1 MAQQASSCTYYRI
14 KKENG
19 LVRFMNPWKGLKGL
33 PHDMWALFFTSLINR
48 SGTMVIPFLALYLT
62 KKIGVSPSE
71 AGTALLV
78 YGAAAFLAAPLTGK
92 LSDKLGSLKVM
103 KFALFGSGILFFVYS
118 FITDYN
124 WILVATFILAAVNES
139 FRPANLSM
147 ITEIVTPQQRRMAFA
162 LNRLAINAGMSIGPV
177 VGGFLTLIDFHYLF
191 YANAVASI
199 VAGIYFSSI
208 KWSSIGE
215 GESEHSAEPIEAIS
229 KMRFAILSDKSF
241 LFFLFAVIPADLVFF
256 QHLGALPL
264 YIVNDLGFTTAAFG
278 LFGAINTVL
287 IILVE
292 VPLNNWMANTS
303 YRKSLMISAMLA
315 GIGFGGFAIATTVIP
330 LVIAIIVSTFGEM
343 IFFPTTAAYTSEIAP
358 SNRQGEY
365 MGYYQMT
372 FSFAFSAG
380 PWLGTVV
387 YENYGSVI
395 LWSGALAFGLI
406 TTMLMFFVKTNP
418 SVK

>member
-1 MAQQASSCTYYRI
+1 
-14 KKENG
+14 
-19 LVRFMNPWKGLKGL
+19 MNPYKGLKGL

-62 KKIGVSPSE
+62 KKIGVSPAE

-78 YGAAAFLAAPLTGK
+78 YGAAAFIAAPLTGK

-103 KFALFGSGILFFVYS
+103 KFALYGSGVLFFAYS
-118 FITDYN
+118 FITNYN

-147 ITEIVTPQQRRMAFA
+147 ITEIVAPPQRRMAFA

-177 VGGFLTLIDFHYLF
+177 IGGFLTLIDFHYLF

-199 VAGIYFSSI
+199 AAGIYFSSI
-208 KWSSIGE
+208 KWSSLAG
-215 GESEHSAEPIEAIS
+215 SEKEKTTEEVS
-229 KMRFAILSDKSF
+229 KIRFAIFSDRRF
-241 LFFLFAVIPADLVFF
+241 LFFLFAVIPANLVFF

-264 YIVNDLGFTTAAFG
+264 YIVNDLGYSTAAFG
-278 LFGAINTVL
+278 LFGSINTIL
-287 IILVE
+287 IIIAE
-292 VPLNNWMANTS
+292 VPLNNWMNDTP
-303 YRKSLMISAMLA
+303 YKKSLMLGALFA
-315 GIGFGGFAIATTVIP
+315 GIGFGGFAIATTTFP
-330 LVIAIIVSTFGEM
+330 LVIAIIVFTIGEM
-343 IFFPTTAAYTSEIAP
+343 IFFPVTASYTSEIAP
-358 SNRQGEY
+358 ADRRGEY

-387 YENYGSVI
+387 YQNYGSEI
-395 LWSGALAFGLI
+395 LWSGALVLGLI
-406 TTMLMFFVKTNP
+406 TAALMFFVKSNP

>member
-1 MAQQASSCTYYRI
+1 
-14 KKENG
+14 
-19 LVRFMNPWKGLKGL
+19 MNPYKGLKNL
-33 PHDMWALFFTSLINR
+33 PRDMWVLFFTSLINR

-62 KKIGVSPSE
+62 KKIGVSPAE

-78 YGAAAFLAAPLTGK
+78 YGAAAFIAAPITGK
-92 LSDKLGSLKVM
+92 LSDKLGSLKIM
-103 KFALFGSGILFFVYS
+103 KFALFGSGVLFFAYS
-118 FITDYN
+118 LILDYH
-124 WILVATFILAAVNES
+124 WILVASFILAAVNEA

-147 ITEIVTPQQRRMAFA
+147 ITEIIAPSQRRMAFA

-177 VGGFLTLIDFHYLF
+177 VGGFLTLIDYHYLF

-199 VAGIYFSSI
+199 AAGIYLSST
-208 KWSSIGE
+208 KWSSLT
-215 GESEHSAEPIEAIS
+215 AEKIEEVSIE
-229 KMRFAILSDKSF
+229 KPKLRFEVLSDKTF
-241 LFFLFAVIPADLVFF
+241 LFFLFAIIPANLVFF

-292 VPLNNWMANTS
+292 VPLNNWMANIS
-303 YRKSLMISAMLA
+303 YRKSLMIGAMLA
-315 GIGFGGFAIATTVIP
+315 GIGFGGFAIANTVVP
-330 LVIAIIVSTFGEM
+330 LVIAIIIFTFGEM
-343 IFFPTTAAYTSEIAP
+343 IFFPITAAYTSEIAP
-358 SNRQGEY
+358 ANKRGEY

-387 YENYGSVI
+387 YQDYGSVI
-395 LWSGALAFGLI
+395 LWIGALVFGLI
-406 TTMLMFFVKTNP
+406 TAALMLFVKTNP
-418 SVK
+418 SIK

>member
-1 MAQQASSCTYYRI
+1 
-14 KKENG
+14 
-19 LVRFMNPWKGLKGL
+19 MNPWKVLKGL

-62 KKIGVSPSE
+62 RKIGVSPAE

-78 YGAAAFLAAPLTGK
+78 YGAAAFIAAPLTGK
-92 LSDKLGSLKVM
+92 LSDKFGAFKIM
-103 KFALFGSGILFFVYS
+103 QFALFGSGILFFIYS
-118 FITDYN
+118 LITNYY
-124 WILVATFILAAVNES
+124 WILIASFILAAVNEA
-139 FRPANLSM
+139 FRPANLSL
-147 ITEIVTPQQRRMAFA
+147 ISEIVTPAQRRMAFA

-177 VGGFLTLIDFHYLF
+177 IGGFLTLINFHYLF
-191 YANAVASI
+191 YANAFASI
-199 VAGIYFSSI
+199 AAGIYLSSV
-208 KWSSIGE
+208 KWSSTEE
-215 GESEHSAEPIEAIS
+215 GESEKTNSEPIVAIS
-229 KMRFAILSDKSF
+229 QMRSAILSDKGF
-241 LFFLFAVIPADLVFF
+241 LFFLFAVIPANLVFF

-303 YRKSLMISAMLA
+303 YRKSLMIGAMLA
-315 GIGFGGFAIATTVIP
+315 GIGFGSFALSTNAIT
-330 LVIAIIVSTFGEM
+330 IAISIIIFTFGEM

-358 SNRQGEY
+358 LKRRGEY

-387 YENYGSVI
+387 YENYGSII
-395 LWSGALAFGLI
+395 LWSGAFVFGLI
-406 TTMLMFFVKTNP
+406 TSVLMLLIKTNP